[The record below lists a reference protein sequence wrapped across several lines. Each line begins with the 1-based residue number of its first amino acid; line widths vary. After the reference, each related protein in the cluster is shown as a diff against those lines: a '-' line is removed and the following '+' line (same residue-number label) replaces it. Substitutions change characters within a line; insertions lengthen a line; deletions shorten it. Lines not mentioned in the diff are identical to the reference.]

1 MLMENEPLELSADQ
15 KIPPGRAVRKAL
27 RGMIIGMAAVLIALL
42 AIPAGLLLILIDGL
56 WTGMDKL
63 VGRIDGK

>member
-1 MLMENEPLELSADQ
+1 MENEPLELSADQ
-15 KIPPGRAVRKAL
+15 KVRPGRAMRKVL
-27 RGMIIGMAAVLIALL
+27 RGIIIGMAAVLIALL